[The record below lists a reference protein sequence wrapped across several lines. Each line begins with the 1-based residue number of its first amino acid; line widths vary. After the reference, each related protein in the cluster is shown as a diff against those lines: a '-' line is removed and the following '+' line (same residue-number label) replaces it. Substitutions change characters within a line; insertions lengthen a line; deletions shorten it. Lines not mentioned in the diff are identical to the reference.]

1 MADSVSGED
10 SLLAVL
16 GAFIVPCLV
25 GKERERVLWSS
36 FRRAALIIS

>member
-1 MADSVSGED
+1 MADSVSGEG

-25 GKERERVLWSS
+25 GRERETVLWRSL
-36 FRRAALIIS
+36 RRAALMTS